1 MPIHLKYGK
10 GSILKR
16 KRKIKSGYTTF
27 YEGRIYIDNRQ
38 KSVYAKTQTEC
49 LAKLNN
55 LNKELKNKRK
65 ICNNLL
71 NYDLWLTEYINV
83 YKKPFVSK
91 STIESIEIC
100 YKKHISNKLKAMPL
114 INMSVLEIQK
124 EINNINYTRQRQLTA
139 QLIISSLKKAYE
151 LGKIKEP
158 IFTNIIIPK
167 SKSKTS
173 NYLKNEQ
180 VNILLDY
187 VKENNIND
195 YYIIKAYLLTG
206 CRKAEL
212 VLIEKNSIDYQNKR
226 ILIPGTKTKSS
237 SRYIPIFEELE
248 FLLKQ
253 IPQTKTNY
261 LFDFNTQTFAK
272 RFEKY
277 CKILNFENIVIHS
290 LRHTFATQCLSIGID
305 MKVIQIWLGHSSYKT
320 TADIYTKMTS
330 CLNQKSIDLFNKKYT
345 SFYTSF

>member
-1 MPIHLKYGK
+1 M
-10 GSILKR
+10 
-16 KRKIKSGYTTF
+16 
-27 YEGRIYIDNRQ
+27 
-38 KSVYAKTQTEC
+38 
-49 LAKLNN
+49 
-55 LNKELKNKRK
+55 
-65 ICNNLL
+65 
-71 NYDLWLTEYINV
+71 
-83 YKKPFVSK
+83 
-91 STIESIEIC
+91 
-100 YKKHISNKLKAMPL
+100 
-114 INMSVLEIQK
+114 
-124 EINNINYTRQRQLTA
+124 
-139 QLIISSLKKAYE
+139 
-151 LGKIKEP
+151 
-158 IFTNIIIPK
+158 
-167 SKSKTS
+167 
-173 NYLKNEQ
+173 
-180 VNILLDY
+180 
-187 VKENNIND
+187 
-195 YYIIKAYLLTG
+195 
-206 CRKAEL
+206 
-212 VLIEKNSIDYQNKR
+212 LIEKNSIDYQNKR